1 MTAAFVF
8 LQGNWRWLAPMA
20 ALIAIGAWGGW
31 QYLGRLEAEQAIV
44 DMKTRQLEDANA
56 TWAELNAKR
65 EEFEREV
72 RQGFEHLSIEI
83 GKARADN
90 AAYAAKV
97 SNNANSKRPLDPVER
112 DALGMLGNVQ
122 PDPASRRA
130 AQPAA
135 QSPPVR

>member
-1 MTAAFVF
+1 MTAALAF

-20 ALIAIGAWGGW
+20 ALLAIGAWGGS

-56 TWAELNAKR
+56 AWAELNAKR
-65 EEFEREV
+65 EDFEREV
-72 RQGFEHLSIEI
+72 RQGFERLSIEI

-112 DALGMLGNVQ
+112 DALGMLGNVR
-122 PDPASRRA
+122 PDQAGRRT